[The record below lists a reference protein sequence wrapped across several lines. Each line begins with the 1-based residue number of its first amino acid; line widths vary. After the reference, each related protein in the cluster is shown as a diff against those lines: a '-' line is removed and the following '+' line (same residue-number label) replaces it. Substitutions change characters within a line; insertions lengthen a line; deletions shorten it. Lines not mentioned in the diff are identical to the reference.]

1 MNKMKKLLSFLLAL
15 SMVLSYVP
23 MPAVAEEVCTHHV
36 HDDKCGYVQAV
47 EGKPCTHQCTESCPK
62 KDVTVC
68 VHDHVKLGCAHT
80 PAVEGVACDH
90 VHGEACGYVPAQAAV
105 PCTCGA
111 VAAHTAQCASLVTEG
126 AECDCGM
133 PTLHAEGCEPKAA
146 VAEQC
151 SHVHGACAYK
161 AAVQE
166 SWGCGHVCTKDS
178 GCVQSVCAHTH
189 DASCGYV
196 QAVKGSDCTFV
207 CTECKAE
214 EKTCTCESTDP
225 GEHAPFCD
233 LYVRTYEECKCVLDC
248 AVEGLNDYCETC
260 YFEGVEACTGGEDEA
275 SAYLTEGTDYTITN
289 GALVIKDGVTTID
302 QKAFE
307 QNHNITSV
315 VIPASVTKI
324 GNYAF
329 YYCKNLAAVT
339 IAGNSSLTIGN
350 CAFYYCIKLSS
361 VTYQSTDA
369 PAIGSNAFGNIKATS
384 VDVPSGF
391 PTNYKFGELSLNIV
405 GGGPV
410 AVESVTLK
418 RDGKDVGSSVFMTCE
433 APMQLTADISPTNA
447 DNKKVTWT
455 QKEQNDAKPFLTIA
469 DDGTITAT
477 FAGYTAEDFEPFVC
491 GYYSDV
497 TVTTEGGSK
506 TDTVTVEV
514 NRYTLVI
521 KDGETEKFRLP
532 RPAGYALRGLIPA
545 EYSTLSKPGYIFKG
559 WKRAYEK
566 RDGTMG
572 YDDLIT
578 SLPKTMPHTSASNA
592 DHEQIYVEQWEVNP
606 DVTFAVTVNNTTG
619 GTVTANHSAAAA
631 ETVITLTV
639 NVSNGYELEGFTDGT
654 NAITTT
660 KVDDTT
666 YTFVMPNRDVTV
678 TPVYKS
684 LHQHQWAYSVNTA
697 KDTITAACTAE
708 NCPNTDG
715 GSVTIS
721 ASNATYDGT
730 AKAATA
736 TQENWLPNNVVIQ
749 YQKQSGEN
757 WDAATNTAPT
767 DAGTYRASITLGSG
781 SDMATIV
788 REYKI
793 IPKTA
798 NLVIVANGRA
808 YQKGKTRIQLI
819 GINFN
824 NWISGDNVTLNI
836 PTGFEGTLA
845 TDAVGVYDYIAID
858 ISKLSLS
865 GEDAAN
871 YKLPESGNNLPL
883 QNSVRITGTISENDV
898 YGIEDSYTYT
908 GDAIKPVPMITVYDV
923 ILVEGTDYEI
933 SYGYNTD
940 TDAEGTVT
948 IKGKGLYSGEIEKTF
963 TIDPLE
969 IKAEHITLNPASTV
983 FDGNVKSTTIRV
995 VIDGKPVYPQDYD
1008 IEGLTTIDTIIERYV
1023 TIGSAIGEYPITITG
1038 KGNYTGTVTKNFEIT
1053 AKQLSEAGV
1062 TLTANLTYH
1071 GEAQEPAITVKDG
1084 NTELS
1089 RTSDYT
1095 VSYEKVNENSSA
1107 TPIQGAPVDAGCYNA
1122 VITGKGSYGGEI
1134 RKTFE
1139 IKPNTSIDVAPTE
1152 LDDEV
1157 YTGEEIK
1164 PAVQITGVKLTA
1176 LEKDKDY
1183 AIVYENN
1190 TNAGEAKITI
1200 TGIGNYA
1207 GAKKELTFTITAKGL
1222 TEANV
1227 TIGETILGYEEGK
1240 TIVPE
1245 ITVKDGSKTLTAGTD
1260 YVVTYLDKD
1269 GQKVDAPSAVGIYTV
1284 QVIGIADL
1292 SEDGSGNYSGTVS
1305 KTFVITDDVTAPEIT
1320 GVTNGKTYYTT
1331 QKVTAR
1337 DENLVSVTKNGTA
1350 ITPVVATGTEVTLEG
1365 NQTATYTVAAVDIA
1379 ENESAIT
1386 ITMKPISSL
1395 DDTIENL
1402 TTENVKLS
1410 DKDAIEDVLNAVKS
1424 IRESECG
1431 NATQTEKN
1439 ALDAII
1445 SKCDDLLKVITDV
1458 ENAISKIQ
1466 ALPNPAETAPDNE
1479 TAVKAY
1485 DAAKKA
1491 YDALSEHGKELVGAE
1506 NKAKLDAMLKALTS
1520 YDVIKGHKSS
1530 YTRGSGKT
1538 FSLTA
1543 NGYFGKFTGL
1553 KIDGKILDSKYYTA
1567 KSGST
1572 IVTLKN
1578 SYLDSLS
1585 DGKHT
1590 VEFLYTDGSTG
1601 GDHYF
1606 RISTN
1611 NGSPFTGDNNHIMM
1625 FSGIMMTSL
1634 LCMAM
1639 MIMFVPRKKGKYQ
1652 R

>member
-1 MNKMKKLLSFLLAL
+1 MNKMKKLLSSLLAL

-23 MPAVAEEVCTHHV
+23 MSAVAEEVCTHHV

-47 EGKPCTHQCTESCPK
+47 EGKSCTHQCTESCPK

-178 GCVQSVCAHTH
+178 GCVKAVCAHAH

-214 EKTCTCESTDP
+214 EKTCTCGAAEEGED
-225 GEHAPFCD
+225 EHAPFCD
-233 LYVRTYEECKCVLDC
+233 LYERTYEECKCVLDC

-260 YFEGVEACTGGEDEA
+260 YFEGVEACGASGEEEA

-289 GALVIKDGVTTID
+289 DELVIRDGVTKID
-302 QKAFE
+302 DYAFRGKS
-307 QNHNITSV
+307 ITSV
-315 VIPASVTKI
+315 VIPASVTTI

-329 YYCKNLAAVT
+329 YYCYKLTAVT

-350 CAFYYCIKLSS
+350 YAFHGCSSLPS
-361 VTYQSTDA
+361 VTYQSTSA
-369 PAIGSNAFGNIKATS
+369 PASIGDKA
-384 VDVPSGF
+384 F
-391 PTNYKFGELSLNIV
+391 PTTVQFVTVPYGFTAKNFGGLSLNIV

-418 RDGKDVGSSVFMTCE
+418 RDGNDAGSRVSMTCK

-455 QKEQNDAKPFLTIA
+455 QKEQYDAKPFLTIA
-469 DDGTITAT
+469 NDGTITAT
-477 FAGYTAEDFEPFVC
+477 FAGYTAADFEPFVY

-497 TVTTEGGSK
+497 TVTTEDGSK

-514 NRYTLVI
+514 NRYILVI
-521 KDGETEKFRLP
+521 KDGETERFRLP
-532 RPAGYALRGLIPA
+532 RPAGYALSGLIPA
-545 EYSTLSKPGYIFKG
+545 EYTTPSKPGYIFKG
-559 WKRAYEK
+559 WKRAYEQA
-566 RDGTMG
+566 DGTMG
-572 YDDLIT
+572 YERLIK
-578 SLPKTMPHTSASNA
+578 SLPATMPHTSASNA
-592 DHEQIYVEQWEVNP
+592 AHEQIYVEQWEVDP
-606 DVTFAVTVNNTTG
+606 DATFAVNVSNTTG

-684 LHQHQWAYSVNTA
+684 LHQHQWAYSVNAA
-697 KDTITAACTAE
+697 KDTITATCTADG
-708 NCPNTDG
+708 CPNTDG

-721 ASNATYDGT
+721 ASDATYDGT
-730 AKAATA
+730 ANTATA
-736 TQENWLPNNVVIQ
+736 KETNWIADNITVL
-749 YQKQSGEN
+749 YQKQTGTDT
-757 WDAATNTAPT
+757 WDTATDIAPIN
-767 DAGTYRASITLGSG
+767 AGTYQASITLGS
-781 SDMATIV
+781 A
-788 REYKI
+788 KI
-793 IPKTA
+793 SAIYTVSPKTVQITGVTAESRPYQA
-798 NLVIVANGRA
+798 NNKTVKVAVVNTDA
-808 YQKGKTRIQLI
+808 D
-819 GINFN
+819 
-824 NWISGDNVTLNI
+824 SVTVTV
-836 PTGFEGTLA
+836 PDGYTGTLSS
-845 TDAVGVYDYIAID
+845 DAVGNYNAITLD
-858 ISKLSLS
+858 LTNLTLSNPNYQLPQS
-865 GEDAAN
+865 GE
-871 YKLPESGNNLPL
+871 NLTT
-883 QNSVRITGTISENDV
+883 NVSITGTIAETDV
-898 YGIEDSYTYT
+898 AGIEVSYAYT
-908 GDAIKPVPMITVYDV
+908 GEVIQPTPIVTVNGV
-923 ILVEGTDYEI
+923 ELVKNTDYTVT
-933 SYGYNTD
+933 YGANTNVAD
-940 TDAEGTVT
+940 GGTVKIT
-948 IKGKGLYSGEIEKTF
+948 GKNLYSGEVEKTF
-963 TIDPLE
+963 TITPLE
-969 IKAEHITLNPASTV
+969 IKEEHIVLTPADAV
-983 FDGNVKSTTIRV
+983 YDGNVKSTEVTVVMDGERV
-995 VIDGKPVYPQDYD
+995 DPQNY
-1008 IEGLTTIDTIIERYV
+1008 EVTGLV
-1023 TIGSAIGEYPITITG
+1023 AIGSAIGEYPITITG

-1062 TLTANLTYH
+1062 TLTADLTYH

-1107 TPIQGAPVDAGCYNA
+1107 TPIQGAPVDAGSYNA

-1134 RKTFE
+1134 RKSFE
-1139 IKPNTSIDVAPTE
+1139 IKPNTSIDVTPTE

-1157 YTGEEIK
+1157 YTGEEIE
-1164 PAVQITGVKLTA
+1164 PAVQITGVKLIA

-1183 AIVYENN
+1183 TIVYENN

-1207 GAKKELTFTITAKGL
+1207 GAKKELTFTITAKAL

-1240 TIVPE
+1240 TTVPE

-1320 GVTNGKTYYTT
+1320 GVANGKTYYTT

-1350 ITPVVATGTEVTLEG
+1350 ITPVVATGTEVALEG
-1365 NQTATYTVAAVDIA
+1365 NQTATYTVAAADIA

-1410 DKDAIEDVLNAVKS
+1410 DKDAIEDVLNAVKP
-1424 IRESECG
+1424 IRERECG

-1458 ENAISKIQ
+1458 EDAISKIQ
-1466 ALPNPAETAPDNE
+1466 ALPNPTETAPDNE
-1479 TAVKAY
+1479 TAVIAY

-1506 NKAKLDAMLKALTS
+1506 NKAKLDAMLKALTA